1 MTKSNT
7 NAAWQS
13 RKNSSIARG
22 EGNLASVFVERA
34 LNS

>member
-13 RKNSSIARG
+13 RKNASMARINPILSPG
-22 EGNLASVFVERA
+22 KI
-34 LNS
+34 NS